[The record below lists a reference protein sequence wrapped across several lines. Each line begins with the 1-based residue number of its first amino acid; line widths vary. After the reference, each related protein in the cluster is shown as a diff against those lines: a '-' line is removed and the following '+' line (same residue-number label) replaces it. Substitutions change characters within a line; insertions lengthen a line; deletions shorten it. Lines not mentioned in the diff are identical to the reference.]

1 MIKRYKAI
9 LSLLLVVLLGFAVV
23 TVTGVLDIN
32 KLIDGALGNDKTIF
46 SADIEEVFDTYT
58 SAGLPLMKT
67 DIENVF
73 YTMDTKG
80 NVGFYEVK
88 NNSVEKLDNTGS
100 FDVSVSCSG
109 QTLPAT
115 IHYLEKDGK
124 TLGYGLFTN
133 AEHPEVFLYDYA
145 FFKVTDQFGAYKS
158 KSNRLLLID
167 VDKTRFYS
175 DEKVYSESFYLY
187 DNNKTAN
194 FLNEDQRIVD
204 LNARLRT
211 DYKMFVDNILHQDEK
226 TVLFFSSRFYN
237 DYDYSDKVDIFATG
251 GSGENVDNNRYIT
264 DVAVTD
270 FWRQDNGV
278 YYLVNKEEDAQTGLP
293 TGFALMFYDGKE
305 SSEIRSFDGALSEN
319 YLRSGSFILNKNT
332 GTITDMLT
340 GNEYVFD
347 YETFD
352 TSFMPDLF
360 KVSENGKYCIVRGRN
375 NLDKPS
381 LGLLNLETDEHYTY
395 TDNSFG
401 YVASLQALNDGTIAV
416 SLAAGESAETYYQ
429 LVCNIADGLSVG
441 NDDNASEENTENNSD
456 ESTSA
461 QTATQTAAPETTE
474 SVNVG

>member
-9 LSLLLVVLLGFAVV
+9 LSLLLVVLLSFAVV

-32 KLIDGALGNDKTIF
+32 EVIDGALGNNAGLSDTL
-46 SADIEEVFDTYT
+46 DEVFDTYT

-80 NVGFYEVK
+80 NVSFYEIS
-88 NNSVEKLDNTGS
+88 NNSVKKLDNTGS
-100 FDVSVSCSG
+100 FDVSISCSG

-133 AEHPEVFLYDYA
+133 AEHPEVYLYDYA
-145 FFKVTDQFGAYKS
+145 FFKVTDQFDAYKS
-158 KSNRLLLID
+158 KSKRLLLVD
-167 VDKTRFYS
+167 VDKTRFY
-175 DEKVYSESFYLY
+175 DDHKVYSESFYLY
-187 DNNKTAN
+187 DDNKTAN

-251 GSGENVDNNRYIT
+251 GSGENVDNNRYVT
-264 DVAVTD
+264 DIAVLD

-278 YYLVNKEEDAQTGLP
+278 YYLANKEADPESGLP
-293 TGFALMFYDGKE
+293 TGFTLMFYDGKE
-305 SSEIRSFDGALSEN
+305 SKEIRSFDGAFN
-319 YLRSGSFILNKNT
+319 VDYLRSGSFILNKNT
-332 GTITDMLT
+332 GKITDILT
-340 GNEYVFD
+340 GKEYTFD
-347 YETFD
+347 YEAFD
-352 TSFMPDLF
+352 TSFKPDLF
-360 KVSENGKYCIVRGRN
+360 KVSENGKYCVVRGRN
-375 NLDKPS
+375 NLDKPL
-381 LGLLNLETDEHYTY
+381 LGLLNFETSEHYTY
-395 TDNSFG
+395 TENMFG

-429 LVCNIADGLSVG
+429 LLCNISDGLSVG
-441 NDDNASEENTENNSD
+441 SADASDENADNNSE

-461 QTATQTAAPETTE
+461 TAAEPSTAEAAET
-474 SVNVG
+474 VNVG

>member
-9 LSLLLVVLLGFAVV
+9 LSILLVVLVAFAVV

-32 KLIDGALGNDKTIF
+32 KVIDNALGNNNGKLSDKL
-46 SADIEEVFDTYT
+46 DEVFDTYT

-67 DIENVF
+67 DVENVF

-80 NVGFYEVK
+80 NVGFYEVSE
-88 NNSVEKLDNTGS
+88 NSIEKLDETGS

-115 IHYLEKDGK
+115 IHYLEKDGH

-133 AEHPEVFLYDYA
+133 TDHPEVFLYDYA
-145 FFKVTDQFGAYKS
+145 FFKVTDQFNAYNS
-158 KSNRLLLID
+158 KSDRLLL
-167 VDKTRFYS
+167 VDIEKSRFYE

-187 DNNKTAN
+187 DDNKTAN

-211 DYKMFVDNILHQDEK
+211 DYKMFTDSILHQDEK

-237 DYDYSDKVDIFATG
+237 DYDYSDQVDIFATG

-264 DVAVTD
+264 DIAVLD
-270 FWRQDNGV
+270 FWRQDDGV
-278 YYLVNKEEDAQTGLP
+278 YYFVNKEESAETGLS
-293 TGFALMFYDGKE
+293 TGFALMFYDGEE
-305 SSEIRSFDGALSEN
+305 SREVRAFDGSFEED

-332 GTITDMLT
+332 GEITDVLT
-340 GNEYVFD
+340 GDVYTFD
-347 YETFD
+347 YEKFE
-352 TSFMPDLF
+352 TSFRPDLF
-360 KVSENGKYCIVRGRN
+360 RVSENGKYCVVRGRN

-381 LGLLNLETDEHYTY
+381 LGIMNLENDEHYTY
-395 TDNSFG
+395 TDNTFG
-401 YVASLQALNDGTIAV
+401 YVASLQALNDGTIVV

-429 LVCNIADGLSVG
+429 LICNIADGLTVGG
-441 NDDNASEENTENNSD
+441 NDASSDISDENTTEKA
-456 ESTSA
+456 ESG
-461 QTATQTAAPETTE
+461 TADNETTE
-474 SVNVG
+474 TVNVG

>member
-9 LSLLLVVLLGFAVV
+9 LSLLLVVLVAFAVV

-32 KLIDGALGNDKTIF
+32 KVIDDALGNNNQKLSDKL
-46 SADIEEVFDTYT
+46 DEVFDTYT

-73 YTMDTKG
+73 YTVDTKG
-80 NVGFYEVK
+80 NVGFYEV
-88 NNSVEKLDNTGS
+88 NDNSIKKLDATGS

-115 IHYLEKDGK
+115 IHYLEKDGH

-133 AEHPEVFLYDYA
+133 TDHPEVFLYDYA
-145 FFKVTDQFGAYKS
+145 FFKVTDQFSAYSSKS
-158 KSNRLLLID
+158 KRLLL
-167 VDKTRFYS
+167 VDIEKSRFYE

-187 DNNKTAN
+187 DDNKTAN

-204 LNARLRT
+204 INARLRT
-211 DYKMFVDNILHQDEK
+211 DYKMFTDNILHQDEK

-251 GSGENVDNNRYIT
+251 GSGENVDNNRYIL
-264 DVAVTD
+264 DVSVLD

-278 YYLVNKEEDAQTGLP
+278 YYFANKEENAETGLP
-293 TGFALMFYDGKE
+293 TGFTLMFYDGKE
-305 SSEIRSFDGALSEN
+305 SKEVRSFDGSFTED

-332 GTITDMLT
+332 GEITDTLT
-340 GNEYVFD
+340 GKEYTFD
-347 YETFD
+347 YEKFE
-352 TSFMPDLF
+352 TSFRPDLF
-360 KVSENGKYCIVRGRN
+360 KVSENGKYCVVRGRN

-381 LGLLNLETDEHYTY
+381 LGILNFESGEHYTY
-395 TDNSFG
+395 TDNMFG
-401 YVASLQALNDGTIAV
+401 YVASLQALNDGTIVV

-429 LVCNIADGLSVG
+429 IVCNVADGLSVSG
-441 NDDNASEENTENNSD
+441 VSETVPEETSENAVSESASSSENSSEG
-456 ESTSA
+456 A
-461 QTATQTAAPETTE
+461 
-474 SVNVG
+474 NVG